1 MSEPKSLQR
10 LLAVQAL
17 YQISIN
23 ELISENS
30 IDSILE
36 TAIQQPGLEELKKKP
51 NFNYAKKILNGFLE
65 NSPQIDL
72 LIRTSL
78 TASRSLDKLD
88 KLIQAILNLAIYEIK
103 FGPKVPKKIII
114 NEYLNISHIFFTGA
128 ESKLINGIL
137 DSF

>member
-23 ELISENS
+23 ELSSENS

-65 NSPQIDL
+65 NSQQIDL

-78 TASRSLDKLD
+78 TASRSLDKLG

-114 NEYLNISHIFFTGA
+114 NEYLNISHIFYTGA

>member
-23 ELISENS
+23 ELSSENS

-65 NSPQIDL
+65 NSQQIDL

-88 KLIQAILNLAIYEIK
+88 KLIQAILYLAIYEIK

-114 NEYLNISHIFFTGA
+114 NEYLNISHIFFTGT

-137 DSF
+137 DSL

>member
-23 ELISENS
+23 ELSSENS
-30 IDSILE
+30 IDLILE

-65 NSPQIDL
+65 NSQQIDL

-103 FGPKVPKKIII
+103 FGSKVPKKIII

>member
-23 ELISENS
+23 ELSSENS

-65 NSPQIDL
+65 NSQQIDL

-128 ESKLINGIL
+128 ESKLINGLL

>member
-23 ELISENS
+23 ELSSENS

-65 NSPQIDL
+65 NSQQIDL

-114 NEYLNISHIFFTGA
+114 NEYLNISHIFFIGT

>member
-23 ELISENS
+23 ELSSENS

-51 NFNYAKKILNGFLE
+51 NFNYAKKILNCFLE
-65 NSPQIDL
+65 NSQQIDL

-78 TASRSLDKLD
+78 TATRSLDKLD
-88 KLIQAILNLAIYEIK
+88 KLIQAILNLALYEIK

>member
-23 ELISENS
+23 ELSTENS
-30 IDSILE
+30 INSIQE
-36 TAIQQPGLEELKKKP
+36 TVIQQPGLEELKKKP

-65 NSPQIDL
+65 NSQQIDL

-103 FGPKVPKKIII
+103 FGPKVSKKIII
-114 NEYLNISHIFFTGA
+114 NEYLNISHIFFTGT

>member
-23 ELISENS
+23 ELSNENS

-65 NSPQIDL
+65 NSQQIDL

-78 TASRSLDKLD
+78 TASRSLDKLH

-114 NEYLNISHIFFTGA
+114 NEYLNISHIFFTGT

>member
-23 ELISENS
+23 ELSSENS

-65 NSPQIDL
+65 NSQQIDL

>member
-23 ELISENS
+23 ELSSENS

-51 NFNYAKKILNGFLE
+51 NFNYAKKILNGFLD
-65 NSPQIDL
+65 NSQEINL
-72 LIRTSL
+72 LIRSSL
-78 TASRSLDKLD
+78 TASRSFDKLD

-103 FGPKVPKKIII
+103 FGSKVPKKIII

>member
-23 ELISENS
+23 ELSNENS

-65 NSPQIDL
+65 NSQQIEL

-88 KLIQAILNLAIYEIK
+88 KLIQAILSLATYEIK

>member
-23 ELISENS
+23 ELSSENS

-114 NEYLNISHIFFTGA
+114 NEYLNISHIFFTGT

>member
-23 ELISENS
+23 ELSSENS

-65 NSPQIDL
+65 NSQQIDL

-103 FGPKVPKKIII
+103 FGPKVPKKISI
-114 NEYLNISHIFFTGA
+114 NEYLNISHIFFTGT

>member
-1 MSEPKSLQR
+1 MP
-10 LLAVQAL
+10 
-17 YQISIN
+17 
-23 ELISENS
+23 
-30 IDSILE
+30 
-36 TAIQQPGLEELKKKP
+36 
-51 NFNYAKKILNGFLE
+51 KKILNGFLE
-65 NSPQIDL
+65 NSQQIDL

>member
-23 ELISENS
+23 ELSSENS

-114 NEYLNISHIFFTGA
+114 NEYLNISHIFFIGT

>member
-23 ELISENS
+23 ELSSENS

-65 NSPQIDL
+65 NSQQIDL

-114 NEYLNISHIFFTGA
+114 NEFLNISHIFFTGA
-128 ESKLINGIL
+128 
-137 DSF
+137 

>member
-23 ELISENS
+23 ELSSENS

-65 NSPQIDL
+65 NSPQIDS

>member
-23 ELISENS
+23 ELSSENS

-65 NSPQIDL
+65 NSQQIDL

-103 FGPKVPKKIII
+103 FGPKVTKKIII
-114 NEYLNISHIFFTGA
+114 NEYLNISHIFFTGT

>member
-23 ELISENS
+23 ELSSENS

-65 NSPQIDL
+65 NSQQIDL

-78 TASRSLDKLD
+78 TAYRSLDKLD

-114 NEYLNISHIFFTGA
+114 NEYLNISHIFFTWA